1 LLSPLLPF
9 SQQPLSFFP
18 STRQAT
24 NKNQQDSHKPEV
36 GPQIQNDLHEKPFAS
51 FLQFNMGEIA

>member
-9 SQQPLSFFP
+9 SQQLLSFFP
-18 STRQAT
+18 STTST

-36 GPQIQNDLHEKPFAS
+36 GPQMQNDLHEKPFAS